1 MIEKKRPSVLII
13 SGPTGVGKTE
23 LSLKLAEKFDGEIIS
38 CDSMQIYKD
47 MDIGT
52 AKASREERNRVV
64 HHLLDIVDPS
74 ETYSVS
80 QYRQDALKAI
90 GDILSRKKLPIVVG
104 GTGFYIEAIMY
115 EQNYGLTGS
124 DEKIREKYWNYAEE
138 KSPEALYELLKE
150 KDPKRAEKLH
160 FNEVKKIV
168 RALEILELTGKK
180 MSSLKKPKEENS
192 DYDFSLFVLNMD
204 RKKLYERINHRVDKM
219 IESGLIE
226 EAKNLYDRGLNKYN
240 QAMKAIGYI
249 EILDYFRGLSN
260 KDEMIRLIKQNSRKY
275 AKRQLT
281 WFRSEKKAH
290 WIDKENFDEEEF
302 LKMIGEKL
310 ERI

>member
-1 MIEKKRPSVLII
+1 MIGEKRPRVLII

-23 LSLKLAEKFDGEIIS
+23 LSIKLAEKFDGEIIS

-52 AKASREERNRVV
+52 AKVGKEERTRVV
-64 HHLLDIVDPS
+64 HHLIDIVEPS
-74 ETYSVS
+74 DTYSVS
-80 QYRQDALKAI
+80 QYRKDALKTI
-90 GDILSRKKLPIVVG
+90 GDIVSRKKMPILVG
-104 GTGFYIEAIMY
+104 GTGFYIEAVMY

-124 DEKIREKYWNYAEE
+124 DDRIREKYWKYAEE
-138 KSPEALYELLKE
+138 KSSEALYELLLE
-150 KDPKRAEKLH
+150 RDPKRAHKLH

-168 RALEILELTGKK
+168 RALEILDLTGKK

-204 RKKLYERINHRVDKM
+204 REKLYERINFRVDKM
-219 IESGLIE
+219 IENGLIE
-226 EAKNLYDRGLNKYN
+226 EAKNLYDRGLSKDN

-249 EILDYFRGLSN
+249 EILDYLRGLSN
-260 KDEMIRLIKQNSRKY
+260 EDEMIRLIKQNSRKY

-281 WFRSEKKAH
+281 WFRSEKKAQ
-290 WIDKENFDEEEF
+290 WIDKGNFDEEGF
-302 LKMIGEKL
+302 IKMIGEKF